1 MRASRCIG
9 SRSPAESPP
18 RTLPGEWMD
27 ATRQPTVRLVL
38 VGTDLF
44 ERLPVDVEQPDV
56 RFDALPPEW
65 ACFSTSRDRRSD

>member
-1 MRASRCIG
+1 
-9 SRSPAESPP
+9 
-18 RTLPGEWMD
+18 MD

-65 ACFSTSRDRRSD
+65 ACFSTSRDRRSERVAGLDDYGFELLSSIHS